1 MVTQAMWSKE
11 SYLKQLPYFTPEI
24 IKRCNEKVSDFVY
37 YLIISVVTSSINLH
51 KFALIGS

>member
-24 IKRCNEKVSDFVY
+24 IKRCNEKVSDFV
-37 YLIISVVTSSINLH
+37 II
-51 KFALIGS
+51 